1 MKRTAI
7 AALALILTI
16 GLAPQAARAQNNNS
30 NALWTWI
37 THNQD
42 PRLVGVGIGLGVA
55 TGAAS
60 YVMTEKHGNPGV
72 RHVSFGT
79 AYAVTAAGCI
89 ALYPIIGTLVL
100 NRPLTPRE
108 AYVGMA
114 ECVVPVIGGW
124 FVDAIL
130 PHDAWTDGTPP
141 KKVRRHHS

>member
-1 MKRTAI
+1 M
-7 AALALILTI
+7 
-16 GLAPQAARAQNNNS
+16 
-30 NALWTWI
+30 
-37 THNQD
+37 
-42 PRLVGVGIGLGVA
+42 
-55 TGAAS
+55 
-60 YVMTEKHGNPGV
+60 
-72 RHVSFGT
+72 
-79 AYAVTAAGCI
+79 TAAGCI

-100 NRPLTPRE
+100 NRLLTPRE